1 MKPIE
6 EIISHPFLGGILE
19 YGVSP
24 ESGVFNDSTI
34 ITALSCWGIPMGCLY
49 LYPFGDTFKF
59 YKKHKGAIVAVIMT
73 LLLNPSIGFSVVYGS
88 CFLLPAFDKVYEIK
102 T

>member
-1 MKPIE
+1 
-6 EIISHPFLGGILE
+6 
-19 YGVSP
+19 
-24 ESGVFNDSTI
+24 
-34 ITALSCWGIPMGCLY
+34 MGCLY